1 MSPVPPSAD
10 IIKVLNDD
18 DALVL
23 SKKTL
28 SCGAISSLRIQ
39 VTNKA
44 RRQSAIV
51 VLRRSKDSRAD
62 FLAISLRVDED
73 RPAIR

>member
-1 MSPVPPSAD
+1 M
-10 IIKVLNDD
+10 LNDD

-51 VLRRSKDSRAD
+51 VLRRSKDSCAD

-73 RPAIR
+73 RLAIR